1 MISKMFPEIKNRTKC
16 SLTNT
21 HKKLHLVGHRKISME
36 ITVCEKLLALGALEN
51 NRELWSQRS

>member
-1 MISKMFPEIKNRTKC
+1 MFPEIKNRTKC